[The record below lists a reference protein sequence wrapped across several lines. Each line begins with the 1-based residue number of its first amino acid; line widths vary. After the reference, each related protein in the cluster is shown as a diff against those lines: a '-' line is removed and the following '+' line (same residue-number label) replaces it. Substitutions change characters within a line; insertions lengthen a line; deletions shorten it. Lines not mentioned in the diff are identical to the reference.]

1 MATELKIK
9 YDFMSDSSVL
19 FNAKSAL
26 TDRLNRLN
34 AEQREAVDLPPSDSV
49 KIMAPAG
56 SGKTATIIN
65 KAIKLSVTDRIKPE
79 RIICIT
85 FTRKAAG
92 EMKTRYLDFLKSCGA
107 PVDNKEYDVITP
119 HFSTIHSI
127 QWSFLFRHLGMF
139 GSSILSEYQSFKL
152 FQTCLKKH
160 FPSGVVDNAY
170 AAKMNFLKERII
182 SAHLMPLL
190 IMPVFRETGGF
201 DRLEKSR
208 FSMNRLSQDMEELE
222 INLGC
227 EFDDNEDG
235 FNTFGDFY
243 EDSSLST
250 VFYKNIQFSR
260 GGFETLLKYESGM
273 NYLKTLIKKSI
284 DILMGIFRQ
293 YGLNSN
299 MFPYFRDSLYDY
311 YSQKLSNRSFDF
323 SDMSYMF
330 LSLGLQFPEKLRN
343 IQSHYDMVILDESQD
358 SFPAQFSSII
368 MMQTDTYN
376 SYTRHL
382 QRELAGRIVK
392 PRNTEI
398 KVNNNMESTEE
409 FDGFIIT
416 HV

>member
-9 YDFMSDSSVL
+9 YDFMNDSSVL

-26 TDRLNRLN
+26 TDRLNKLN
-34 AEQREAVDLPPSDSV
+34 AEQREAVSLLPSDSV

-65 KAIKLSVTDRIKPE
+65 KAIKLSVTDMIKPE

-92 EMKTRYLDFLKSCGA
+92 EMKTRYLDFLKNCGA

-127 QWSFLFRHLGMF
+127 QWSFLFRYLGMF

-208 FSMNRLSQDMEELE
+208 FSMNLAES
-222 INLGC
+222 
-227 EFDDNEDG
+227 DNNFNIFEDL
-235 FNTFGDFY
+235 Y

-250 VFYKNIQFSR
+250 VFYKNLQFSR

-273 NYLKTLIKKSI
+273 NYLKTLIRKSI
-284 DILMGIFRQ
+284 DILMGIFGQ

-330 LSLGLQFPEKLRN
+330 LSLGLQFPDKLRN

-392 PRNTEI
+392 PRNTEKI
-398 KVNNNMESTEE
+398 INNNMESTEE

-416 HV
+416 QV